1 MAPELSPRDRRL
13 LAGDAGEGLR
23 LAMRFIVKA
32 AEIAGAPRLIDIRSA
47 HVGSCYSLGRVGLDF
62 ARQLAASGARVAVPS
77 TTNTAAMDLMHCK
90 PLSRRDPGFAE
101 IRELVDLYLAMGCE
115 ETLTCA
121 PYHLPRRPALGE
133 QVAWSE
139 SNAVVFANSVLG
151 ARTEMY
157 AEFIDICAALTGRV
171 PDAGLH
177 RAENRKARVLF
188 EVRDLPPALLSED
201 LLYHVLGYMIG
212 RRTGTRVPV
221 IDGLPPSMNE
231 DQLRALGT
239 AAAASG
245 SVTLFHVAG
254 VTPEAPSVAAA
265 CGGEEPSQT
274 FVIGAGEIAAARD
287 ALSTLDDGEALDA
300 VCIGTPHFSL
310 REFEQLT
317 PLLAGGKVHPGLRF
331 YVTTSRFVLAE
342 IESRG
347 WREICE
353 SAGAELLVDSCTYFP
368 PMMEGSTGAVMTN
381 SAKWAYYAPEMLGAR
396 TAFASLRECVHSALA
411 GRVVRDEGFRSGAF
425 RSRDAD

>member
-1 MAPELSPRDRRL
+1 MTLELAPRDRRL
-13 LAGDAGEGLR
+13 LSGEAGEGAR

-47 HVGSCYSLGRVGLDF
+47 HVGSCWSIGRVGLDF
-62 ARQLAASGARVAVPS
+62 ARRLAASGARVAVPS
-77 TTNTAAMDLMHCK
+77 TTNTAAMDLLHCR
-90 PLSRRDPGFAE
+90 PLARGDAGFAE

-121 PYHLPRRPALGE
+121 PYHLPRRPRLGE

-157 AEFIDICAALTGRV
+157 AEFIDVCAALTGRV

-177 RAENRKARVLF
+177 RSGNRKARILF
-188 EVRDLPPALLSED
+188 EVEDLPPALFAGD
-201 LLYHVLGYMIG
+201 LLYHVLGYLIG
-212 RRTGTRVPV
+212 RRAGSRVPV
-221 IDGLPPSMNE
+221 IDGLPAATGE

-254 VTPEAPSVAAA
+254 VTPEAPSVAEA
-265 CGGEEPSQT
+265 CGGEAPLRT
-274 FVIGAGEIAAARD
+274 FALRPREIAAARD
-287 ALSTLDDGEALDA
+287 ALCTLGDGEALDA
-300 VCIGTPHFSL
+300 VCVGTPHFSL
-310 REFEQLT
+310 REFEQLAT
-317 PLLAGGKVHPGLRF
+317 LLAGGKVRPGLRF

-342 IESRG
+342 AEARG
-347 WREICE
+347 LREICE

-368 PMMEGSTGAVMTN
+368 PFMAGSSGAVMTN
-381 SAKWAYYAPEMLGAR
+381 SAKWACYAPEMLGAR
-396 TAFASLRECVHSALA
+396 VALASLGECVRSALA
-411 GRVVRDEGFRSGAF
+411 GRVVRDAGFWSGRF
-425 RSRDAD
+425 RGAGAR